1 MTMGFDD
8 AGGQRRQVLSV
19 FDFDG
24 TLTRHDSFV
33 PFLKFAFGP
42 REFNRRIL
50 RLALPSVRFL
60 ARRLNRDELKAQ
72 LISTFLTG
80 VEMYR
85 VQKQAVKFCGL
96 FWVQLMR
103 PSSLKSIASE
113 LEAGAGVPLCSAP
126 SALVLQPF
134 ADRFGIKLIYTELEV
149 LEGLLQAHDWQQPQ
163 MREQSNQARCCVR
176 ASTGLKHGVT
186 PAATSSCS
194 LRPRTTLATLSS
206 RMASSSPAG
215 K

>member
-1 MTMGFDD
+1 MTLEFDD

-24 TLTRHDSFV
+24 KLTPHDSFV
-33 PFLKFAFGP
+33 PFLMFAFGI
-42 REFNRRIL
+42 RNFTRRIL
-50 RLALPSVRFL
+50 RLALPSVQFL
-60 ARRLNRDELKAQ
+60 ARRFTRDVLKAQ

-149 LEGLLQAHDWQQPQ
+149 LGGLLQAHDSQQPQ
-163 MREQSNQARCCVR
+163 MRVQSNHARCCVR

-186 PAATSSCS
+186 PAAQDYIGDTYT
-194 LRPRTTLATLSS
+194 PH
-206 RMASSSPAG
+206 G
-215 K
+215 FV